1 MKTTKPSEINKEAFD
16 EISSTEEWY
25 YKQQLPR
32 IRILMEIFKSI
43 EIKEIVADI
52 DCFTGMLSQEYFKLG
67 AKIVEG
73 FDASK
78 RL

>member
-16 EISSTEEWY
+16 EISLAEEWY

-43 EIKEIVADI
+43 ENKEIVADI
-52 DCFTGMLSQEYFKLG
+52 SMAQKL
-67 AKIVEG
+67 
-73 FDASK
+73 
-78 RL
+78 